1 MWTKILKTYHFRFF
15 CIRIQLMMLYHSILW
30 STSLVFLTY
39 TPFVSSICSSI
50 CWLMF
55 ILLVNDVF
63 SFRFKFVFTHVV
75 ILNVFIYVCFSVFC
89 KFLCLTD
96 ETNLSRVVWIIIVG
110 FTTTSQRCIVYHS
123 MYNLNINSCRRLT
136 DLSLQLA
143 RYLIHAWIVS
153 VNCFKFSSDE
163 VFQRVSRRSRFLSI
177 SSNSDWW

>member
-1 MWTKILKTYHFRFF
+1 MDENSKDLSF
-15 CIRIQLMMLYHSILW
+15 Q
-30 STSLVFLTY
+30 
-39 TPFVSSICSSI
+39 
-50 CWLMF
+50 
-55 ILLVNDVF
+55 ILLYQDPTDDVVSQHLVINF
-63 SFRFKFVFTHVV
+63 SCISYIYSVRIKYLLFHLLT
-75 ILNVFIYVCFSVFC
+75 NVHTPRKRCLLFQIQVRLHSCRHIKCFYLCLFSVFC

-153 VNCFKFSSDE
+153 VNCFKFPSDE